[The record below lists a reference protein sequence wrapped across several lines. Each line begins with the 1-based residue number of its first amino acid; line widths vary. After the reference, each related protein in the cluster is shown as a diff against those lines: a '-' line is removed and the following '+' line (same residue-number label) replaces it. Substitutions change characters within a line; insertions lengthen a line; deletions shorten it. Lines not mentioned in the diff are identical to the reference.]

1 MISWER
7 LRCISFSWSL
17 VNLFK
22 IFVFFFFSFPVHL
35 DHQLNKFIYFQS
47 VQQILQLCKHFP
59 APVQSN
65 ISMLSNFVASFCHF
79 LKAVLREWW
88 GQRQWSKGAGRWLN
102 GQRVPLR
109 IFMSCV
115 HRRDSFFGH
124 QLTEINV
131 DPLGVEEKKRRTWK
145 WDRETEDVRPEQHQ
159 NRLLFPLRRRV
170 KVKWRN

>member
-1 MISWER
+1 MVPRKLIQDFR
-7 LRCISFSWSL
+7 
-17 VNLFK
+17 
-22 IFVFFFFSFPVHL
+22 FFFFSFPVHL

-79 LKAVLREWW
+79 LKAVLKAAEALEQ
-88 GQRQWSKGAGRWLN
+88 GGVLTKGAGRWLN
-102 GQRVPLR
+102 GQRVPLG

-159 NRLLFPLRRRV
+159 NRLLFSLRRRV
-170 KVKWRN
+170 KVK

>member
-1 MISWER
+1 MVPRKLIQDF
-7 LRCISFSWSL
+7 C
-17 VNLFK
+17 
-22 IFVFFFFSFPVHL
+22 FFFLFFSCPSWPSTE
-35 DHQLNKFIYFQS
+35 QIYLFS
-47 VQQILQLCKHFP
+47 ISAADSAVVPLSPSIFP

-88 GQRQWSKGAGRWLN
+88 GQRQWSKGAVRWLN
-102 GQRVPLR
+102 GQRVPLG

-159 NRLLFPLRRRV
+159 NRLLFSLRRRV